1 MSNSKATM
9 IGWGHTKF
17 GKHSDTSLD
26 DLISQAI
33 TEAVVHADINYDE
46 IDEVFLGH
54 FNAGFSEQDF
64 TSSLVLQ
71 HKDMP
76 RFLPITRVEN
86 ACATGSAAM
95 QSGAYAIEAKRAKT
109 VLVVGVEKM
118 THLPNR
124 EVGRILGRA
133 SYVSEEEK
141 FGSFVGVFGHIASQ
155 YVSKY
160 DDGHSLVNDSLAK
173 IAVKNHANGM
183 KNPLA
188 HLQKA
193 VTFDYCANESD
204 ANPMIVSPLKRSDCS
219 LVSDGAA
226 AVILRGDDNLSDAKR
241 AVSLKAMAHV
251 NDYLPMNRRNMTQL
265 EGCQQAWQ
273 QVLNKANLSIWDLDL
288 VESHDCFTI
297 AELMQYEAMGLTEFG
312 QGHKALS
319 EGWVYADGKLPIN
332 VSGGLKSKGHPI
344 GASGVSMHIMAAKQ
358 LSGEA
363 GDMQLNNADQAGVF
377 NMGGTGVANY
387 VSILARTK

>member
-1 MSNSKATM
+1 MSNIKAAM

-17 GKHSDTSLD
+17 GKHTDSSLD
-26 DLISQAI
+26 DLISQVI
-33 TEAVVHADINYDE
+33 TEAITHAGIDYHE

-64 TSSLVLQ
+64 TASLVLQ

-95 QSGAYAIEAKRAKT
+95 QAGAYAIEAKRAKT

-118 THLPNR
+118 THLANR

-133 SYVSEEEK
+133 SYVAEEEK
-141 FGSFVGVFGHIASQ
+141 FGSFVGVFGHIAKQ
-155 YVSKY
+155 YVEKY
-160 DDGHSLVNDSLAK
+160 GDGLSLVNDSLAT

-193 VTFDYCANESD
+193 VTFDYCATESEI
-204 ANPMIVSPLKRSDCS
+204 NPMIASPLKRSDCS

-226 AVILRGDDNLSDAKR
+226 AVVLRGSDNLTSAKR
-241 AVSLKAMAHV
+241 AVSMSAMSHV
-251 NDYLPMNRRNMTQL
+251 NDYLPMSRRNMTQL

-273 QVLNKANLSIWDLDL
+273 QALNKANLSIWDLDL

-312 QGHKALS
+312 QGHKALG
-319 EGWVYADGKLPIN
+319 EGWVYADGKLPVN

-358 LSGEA
+358 LTGEA
-363 GDMQLNNADQAGVF
+363 GDMQLNSANQAGVF

-387 VSILARTK
+387 VSILERTK

>member
-1 MSNSKATM
+1 MNNTKVAM

-17 GKHSDTSLD
+17 GKHADTSLEA
-26 DLISQAI
+26 LIGQAVS
-33 TEAVVHADINYDE
+33 EAVAHAGIAFDE
-46 IDEVFLGH
+46 IEQVFLGH

-76 RFLPITRVEN
+76 HFLPITRVEN

-95 QSGAYAIEAKRAKT
+95 HAGACAIEAKRAKT

-118 THLPNR
+118 THLANKDI
-124 EVGRILGRA
+124 GGILARA
-133 SYVSEEEK
+133 SYVAEEAK

-155 YVSKY
+155 YFNEY
-160 DDGHSLVNDSLAK
+160 GNANDALAK

-188 HLQKA
+188 QLQKA
-193 VTFDYCANESD
+193 VTFDYCATASE
-204 ANPMIVSPLKRSDCS
+204 ANPMVVSPLKRSDCS

-226 AVILRGDDNLSDAKR
+226 AVLLRDTDHLQDAKR
-241 AVSLKAMAHV
+241 AVGLKAMAQV
-251 NDYLPMNRRNMTQL
+251 NDYLPMSRRNMTRL
-265 EGCQQAWQ
+265 EGCQRAWQ
-273 QVLNKANLSIWDLDL
+273 LALNAANLSIWDLDL

-312 QGHKALS
+312 LGHQALA
-319 EGWVYADGKLPIN
+319 EGWVYPDGKLPIN

-344 GASGVSMHIMAAKQ
+344 GASGVSMHVMAAKQ

-363 GDMQLNNADQAGVF
+363 GDMQLSKAEQAGVF

-387 VSILARTK
+387 VSILERIK

>member
-1 MSNSKATM
+1 M

-26 DLISQAI
+26 ELISQVI
-33 TEAVVHADINYDE
+33 TEAVQHADIDYHE

-54 FNAGFSEQDF
+54 FNAGFSKQDF

-86 ACATGSAAM
+86 ACATGSAAI
-95 QSGAYAIEAKRAKT
+95 QAGAYAIEAKRAKT

-124 EVGRILGRA
+124 EVGSILGRA
-133 SYVSEEEK
+133 SYVAEEEK
-141 FGSFVGVFGHIASQ
+141 YGSFVGVFGHIASQ
-155 YVSKY
+155 YVAKY
-160 DDGHSLVNDSLAK
+160 GDVSDSLAQ
-173 IAVKNHANGM
+173 IAVKNHVNGM

-188 HLQKA
+188 HLQK
-193 VTFDYCANESD
+193 TFSFDYCINESD
-204 ANPMIVSPLKRSDCS
+204 VNPMIASPLKRSDCS

-226 AVILRGDDNLSDAKR
+226 AVVLNGSDNLAGVKR
-241 AVSLKAMAHV
+241 AVSLKAMSHV
-251 NDYLPMNRRNMTQL
+251 NDYLPMSRRNMTQL
-265 EGCQQAWQ
+265 QGCQQAWR
-273 QVLNKANLSIWDLDL
+273 QVLNKSKLSIWDLDL
-288 VESHDCFTI
+288 IETHDCFTI
-297 AELMQYEAMGLTEFG
+297 AELMQYEAMGLTDFG
-312 QGHKALS
+312 QGYQALA
-319 EGWVYADGKLPIN
+319 EGWVHESGKLPIN
-332 VSGGLKSKGHPI
+332 ISGGLKSKGHPI

-358 LSGEA
+358 LSNEA
-363 GDMQLNNADQAGVF
+363 GDMQLSKATPAGVF

-387 VSILARTK
+387 VSILERTK

>member
-1 MSNSKATM
+1 MSNIKAAM

-17 GKHSDTSLD
+17 GNHTETSLD
-26 DLISQAI
+26 NLISQVI
-33 TEAVVHADINYDE
+33 TEAVVHAGIDYHE

-95 QSGAYAIEAKRAKT
+95 QAGAYAIEAKRAKT

-133 SYVSEEEK
+133 SYVAQEEK
-141 FGSFVGVFGHIASQ
+141 FGSFVGVFGHITSQ
-155 YVSKY
+155 YVEKY
-160 DDGHSLVNDSLAK
+160 GDITDSLAS

-193 VTFDYCANESD
+193 VTFDYCVSESD
-204 ANPMIVSPLKRSDCS
+204 INPMIASPLKRSDCS

-226 AVILRGDDNLSDAKR
+226 AVVLRASDNLADAKR
-241 AVSLKAMAHV
+241 AVAMKSMAHV
-251 NDYLPMNRRNMTQL
+251 NDYLPMSRRNMTQL

-273 QVLNKANLSIWDLDL
+273 QALNKTKLSIWDLDL
-288 VESHDCFTI
+288 VETHDCFTI

-312 QGHKALS
+312 QGHKAL
-319 EGWVYADGKLPIN
+319 EKGWVHANGKLPIN

-358 LSGEA
+358 LCMEA
-363 GDMQLNNADQAGVF
+363 GDMQLSNATQAGVF

-387 VSILARTK
+387 VSILERTK

>member
-1 MSNSKATM
+1 MSNIKAAM

-17 GKHSDTSLD
+17 GKHTDTSLD
-26 DLISQAI
+26 DLISQVI
-33 TEAVVHADINYDE
+33 TEAVIHAGIDYQD

-95 QSGAYAIEAKRAKT
+95 QAGAYAIEAKRAKT

-118 THLPNR
+118 THLANR

-133 SYVSEEEK
+133 SYVAEEEK

-155 YVSKY
+155 YVEKY
-160 DDGHSLVNDSLAK
+160 GSVNDSLAK

-188 HLQKA
+188 HLQKE
-193 VTFDYCANESD
+193 VSFDYCVNESEK
-204 ANPMIVSPLKRSDCS
+204 NPMIVSPLKRSDCS

-226 AVILRGDDNLSDAKR
+226 AVILRGSDNLTDAKR
-241 AVSLKAMAHV
+241 AISMKAMAHV
-251 NDYLPMNRRNMTQL
+251 NDYLPMSRRDMTRL
-265 EGCQQAWQ
+265 EGCQNAWQ

-312 QGHKALS
+312 QGYKALE
-319 EGWVYADGKLPIN
+319 EGWVYANGKLPVN

-344 GASGVSMHIMAAKQ
+344 GASGVSMHVMAAKQ
-358 LSGEA
+358 LSDEA
-363 GDMQLNNADQAGVF
+363 GDMQLSNANQAGVF

-387 VSILARTK
+387 VSILERTK

>member
-1 MSNSKATM
+1 MSNVKAAM

-26 DLISQAI
+26 DLISQVI
-33 TEAVVHADINYDE
+33 TEAVVHAGIDHNE

-71 HKDMP
+71 HKNMP

-95 QSGAYAIEAKRAKT
+95 QAGAYAIEAKRAKT

-118 THLPNR
+118 SHLPNR

-133 SYVSEEEK
+133 SFVAEEEK

-155 YVSKY
+155 YVAKY
-160 DDGHSLVNDSLAK
+160 GDVNDSLAQ

-193 VTFDYCANESD
+193 VTFDYCVNESD
-204 ANPMIVSPLKRSDCS
+204 VNPMIASPLKRSDCS

-226 AVILRGDDNLSDAKR
+226 AVILKGSDNVTDAKR
-241 AVSLKAMAHV
+241 AISLKAMAHV
-251 NDYLPMNRRNMTQL
+251 NDYLPMSRRDMTQFS
-265 EGCQQAWQ
+265 GCQHAWQ

-297 AELMQYEAMGLTEFG
+297 AELMQYEAMGLTKFG
-312 QGHKALS
+312 QGHQALA
-319 EGWVYADGKLPIN
+319 EGWVHAGGKLPIN

-363 GDMQLNNADQAGVF
+363 GDMQLSKAEQAGVF

-387 VSILARTK
+387 VSILERTK